1 MDISLQ
7 VALEHEAYDYEKR
20 SSEDVNR
27 LAAVAVAEHAD
38 AVKHVAA
45 VPAAVDEAVDHS
57 RLHSMMDTYQLVVVD
72 T

>member
-1 MDISLQ
+1 
-7 VALEHEAYDYEKR
+7 
-20 SSEDVNR
+20 VNR

-45 VPAAVDEAVDHS
+45 APAAVDEAVDHS